1 MKSDAWFLVHHLFL
15 RAKISE
21 IFDIFKYSL
30 KLLLKKSAMKTS
42 MFILTEAQKL
52 TYSEMLSIR
61 GGRKLWGPGDT
72 VADDIDMPDITAAP
86 DPGDTV
92 ADDIDMPDITLSPVR
107 HNRVAGRALRVQ
119 LFSWDFKHFI
129 CFEQSNDHYHK
140 YLITSK
146 PNPLSYE
153 INESH

>member
-1 MKSDAWFLVHHLFL
+1 
-15 RAKISE
+15 
-21 IFDIFKYSL
+21 
-30 KLLLKKSAMKTS
+30 MKTS

-52 TYSEMLSIR
+52 SYSEMLNIR

-107 HNRVAGRALRVQ
+107 HNRVAGRALRIQ
-119 LFSWDFKHFI
+119 LFS
-129 CFEQSNDHYHK
+129 
-140 YLITSK
+140 
-146 PNPLSYE
+146 
-153 INESH
+153 